1 VVHLT
6 MAVEAQSPA
15 RPAPYLRRHVPA
27 NLLDYL
33 LFWPGIWL
41 ACALGPGLRLLGAL
55 FLLIPLFCL
64 LYALLQ
70 RVMMPRLLG
79 LYVLFCI
86 LVAVLSKYELFPHS
100 WQTHFLPEAIIRQ
113 IVPTL
118 SFFMVSWAAK
128 AYFRRQIRHG
138 YVLSGANFVLFF
150 SFGAAFLTMYILDR
164 GYQGDYSL
172 YEKLAM
178 FGSFLNNSM
187 IGMFYVT
194 YYIYFSRGWR
204 RYCGTSVVVAIAAI
218 THFIQFRL
226 WAAATLL
233 IAFGVPARKVA
244 IGVITA
250 LISAYA
256 VAMYAAPQLMR
267 LDPNDGLRAVMMR
280 DAISSVW
287 DTDGIGIGYGKES
300 VKARYSVPGMPD
312 FTFLPDWNTMTR
324 ERLLEALSSSVENSY
339 IMTLLRTGIFG
350 FALLVAA
357 ISTGFPPRDLPP
369 DTRRHAAA
377 LFTLGFV
384 ASFVNAGFDTPL
396 QVVGHGFI
404 YGYLLAL
411 RASWKSLARTRSALR
426 AMPPQE
432 SLTTVDVVVSD
443 AGSDADVRYSQVIDY
458 RRRKGH
464 RHRPLTE

>member
-1 VVHLT
+1 

-15 RPAPYLRRHVPA
+15 RLAPYLRRRVPA

-55 FLLIPLFCL
+55 FFLIPLSCL
-64 LYALLQ
+64 LYALLL

-86 LVAVLSKYELFPHS
+86 LIAVLSKFELLPHS
-100 WQTHFLPEAIIRQ
+100 WQTHFLQEAIIRQ
-113 IVPTL
+113 LVPTL

-128 AYFRRQIRHG
+128 AYFRRQLRHG
-138 YVLSGANFVLFF
+138 YALTGANLVLFL
-150 SFGAAFLTMYILDR
+150 SFGAAFLTMYVLNR
-164 GYQGDYSL
+164 GYQGDNSL

-194 YYIYFSRGWR
+194 YYIYFSRSWR
-204 RYCGTSVVVAIAAI
+204 RYCGTAVVVAIAAI

-244 IGVITA
+244 IGVIIA

-256 VAMYAAPQLMR
+256 VAMCVAPQLMR
-267 LDPNDGLRAVMMR
+267 VDPNDGLRAVMMR

-300 VKARYSVPGMPD
+300 VKALYSFPGMPD
-312 FTFLPDWNTMTR
+312 FTFLPDWDTMTR
-324 ERLLEALSSSVENSY
+324 DRLLEALSSSVENSY
-339 IMTLLRTGIFG
+339 IMTLLRTGIVG

-357 ISTGFPPRDLPP
+357 IFTGFPPRDLPP
-369 DTRRHAAA
+369 NARRHAAT

-411 RASWKSLARTRSALR
+411 RASWKSLARTRLARRVMS
-426 AMPPQE
+426 PQG
-432 SLTTVDVVVSD
+432 SPMTVNVAASD
-443 AGSDADVRYSQVIDY
+443 AGSGADMRYA
-458 RRRKGH
+458 R
-464 RHRPLTE
+464 